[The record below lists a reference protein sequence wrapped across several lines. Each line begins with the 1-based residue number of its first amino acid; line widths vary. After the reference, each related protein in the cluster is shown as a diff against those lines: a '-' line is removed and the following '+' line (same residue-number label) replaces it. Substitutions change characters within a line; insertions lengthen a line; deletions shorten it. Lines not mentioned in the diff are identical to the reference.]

1 MITDLKEKS
10 EVFAKNEKEL
20 PPIERTL
27 LFLIF
32 VTSSMFLLQIR
43 GKYFSLLFEVV
54 FCVYMICKKKRIIL
68 PKYLLINLIIIE
80 MFLAAIP
87 AFFSEMPL
95 TYRKTAIDLAIMTLP
110 VYFTFV
116 YIRELLMEGYDVLS
130 LIIKAIKV
138 MVLIQIGWFLMQTV
152 LWYGLHIDLNKAVFV
167 DRLHLVNNASFIRSW
182 VYYPS
187 GLTWHSAILAPLLVL
202 AFILFERPVMRAL
215 ILFVA
220 LLCGNSTALIGV
232 VLTLV
237 LLILERMSSSYGRIS
252 KNRLLVV
259 FAVFFAAIAAVYL
272 SGSMSRVV
280 ASVTR
285 LYTRLF
291 GAERDASTAAHFGY
305 YKDYLTIFRNS
316 SVPQIF
322 LGYGVGCSG
331 FTITKLYGRYTELSN
346 WAIESDIVNI
356 LVSRGIVGFLL
367 YYGFMF
373 TVMLKG
379 LKVDVRYFIF
389 MAVVFIQGFGYNI
402 QFDYV
407 FLIEML
413 LYASIDMGDN
423 FFLHNGKDTRVS
435 SLSVRFRPEVFY
447 SGGDSWKSRSS
458 VSVITQAG
466 KS

>member
-32 VTSSMFLLQIR
+32 VTSSMFLFQIR

-202 AFILFERPVMRAL
+202 AFILFEKPVMRAL

-232 VLTLV
+232 ILTLV
-237 LLILERMSSSYGRIS
+237 LLILER
-252 KNRLLVV
+252 
-259 FAVFFAAIAAVYL
+259 
-272 SGSMSRVV
+272 
-280 ASVTR
+280 
-285 LYTRLF
+285 
-291 GAERDASTAAHFGY
+291 
-305 YKDYLTIFRNS
+305 
-316 SVPQIF
+316 
-322 LGYGVGCSG
+322 
-331 FTITKLYGRYTELSN
+331 
-346 WAIESDIVNI
+346 
-356 LVSRGIVGFLL
+356 
-367 YYGFMF
+367 
-373 TVMLKG
+373 
-379 LKVDVRYFIF
+379 VDTF
-389 MAVVFIQGFGYNI
+389 
-402 QFDYV
+402 
-407 FLIEML
+407 
-413 LYASIDMGDN
+413 
-423 FFLHNGKDTRVS
+423 H
-435 SLSVRFRPEVFY
+435 
-447 SGGDSWKSRSS
+447 
-458 VSVITQAG
+458 
-466 KS
+466 